1 MTDYTR
7 PLLLGYA
14 RHDLYPSDEDIER
27 LRVELTRFAA
37 VEGFAMGS
45 IYVER
50 RNLAPAALNALV
62 ESLNRYELSAVVIPG
77 WQQLELIG
85 DPERVRQE
93 FERVTG
99 ARLILYNP
107 GP

>member
-14 RHDLYPSDEDIER
+14 RRDLYPSDEHVER
-27 LRVELTRFAA
+27 LKDELQKFAA

-50 RNLAPAALNALV
+50 RATAPAAFNALV
-62 ESLNRYELSAVVIPG
+62 ESLNRYELTAVVIPG
-77 WQQLELIG
+77 WQHLELIG
-85 DPERVRQE
+85 DPGTVKQE
-93 FERVTG
+93 FEQVTG
-99 ARLILYNP
+99 ARLMLYDP